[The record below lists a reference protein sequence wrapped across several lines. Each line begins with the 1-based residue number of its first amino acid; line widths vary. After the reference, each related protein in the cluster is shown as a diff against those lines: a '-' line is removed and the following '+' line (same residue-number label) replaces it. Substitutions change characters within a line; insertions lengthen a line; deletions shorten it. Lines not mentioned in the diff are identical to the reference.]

1 MGVLSASFL
10 TGTSNDFLSTVVRS
24 SSQAAETASAAG
36 HGSKISGSDV
46 VLMLLTLSVIVR
58 IINFH
63 WFQLPSSV
71 AMALGSIFC
80 TGGLVVLSLFPFLG
94 VHSALEN
101 FRDFLKDFPD
111 LVLHYMLGFLLF
123 AAALEVKK
131 QMLER
136 IWTTVIALSVF
147 STAISTLIVSVLTY
161 LLMQCISEMDFA
173 YCLLFGAIV
182 SPTDPVTVISIVN
195 QKKDLLPKSTEYF
208 VLGESLLNDAVGVV
222 LYLVFS
228 EIVAKPDIRSAEVLQ
243 LLLQKV
249 VLECIG
255 GAVIGVALA
264 WLAYSAI
271 KSVDDP
277 LLEVMITF
285 VLVGNINF
293 ICRLCHASIPLA
305 SVFAGLFVGN
315 YGAQFAMSHEN
326 VEMFREI
333 WKLADET
340 LNSVLFLMI
349 GAAELFWNPQDLG
362 FMRCIILVVSVIC
375 ISIFARAISVALPL
389 FAIIFIEWLTG
400 RRLRHPAVKYRG
412 GTLAVLTWA
421 GMRGGISIALALG
434 IPDAFVV
441 HAVPGHMTNGQLIF
455 FMTFTLVVFSII
467 IQGLYFEHV
476 VRAIR
481 RVSYRIMPSI
491 GTSGGLGTFVSTMD
505 LHQEPGMSADEED
518 GDLLLTPD
526 LYDESGDF
534 DRAGSWAHGGD
545 SLSVGESNGMPP
557 LLPREIS
564 ALGDSDAA
572 PYSSSGAIN
581 APQSLIEHQLA
592 NPMEP
597 RVVSALPY
605 HMRTR
610 GERTQGSATFA
621 NLRGLQEPITINAF
635 LSESSKTISSFITG
649 RPKNQPNFALR
660 RSKTEPNHNLLS
672 QMHDPTASQDDLATT
687 LSSALRGTPMRS
699 ALRQHRPRKP

>member
-1 MGVLSASFL
+1 MGVFAATMARESLLSF
-10 TGTSNDFLSTVVRS
+10 VRS
-24 SSQAAETASAAG
+24 SSQTASNTAAG

-46 VLMLLTLSVIVR
+46 VLMLLTLSVVLR
-58 IINFH
+58 VINFH

-80 TGGLVVLSLFPFLG
+80 TGGLVVLSFIPPLG
-94 VHSALEN
+94 VHSALAN

-195 QKKDLLPKSTEYF
+195 DKKDLLPKSTEYF

-228 EIVAKPDIRSAEVLQ
+228 EIVEKPDIRSKEVLQ

-255 GAVIGVALA
+255 GALIGVVLA

-271 KSVDDP
+271 KSVDDA

-362 FMRCIILVVSVIC
+362 FLRCIILVISVIS

-389 FAIIFIEWLTG
+389 LAIVFIEWLTG

-412 GTLAVLTWA
+412 GTIAVLTWA

-434 IPDAFVV
+434 IPDAFVE

-467 IQGLYFEHV
+467 IQGMYFEHV
-476 VRAIR
+476 VRAITR
-481 RVSYRIMPSI
+481 ISYRIMPSI

-505 LHQEPGMSADEED
+505 LHQEPSGLPADDIDGELIDAMYDQGDFGRTVSWAPRSDAVICADSADD
-518 GDLLLTPD
+518 
-526 LYDESGDF
+526 
-534 DRAGSWAHGGD
+534 H
-545 SLSVGESNGMPP
+545 P
-557 LLPREIS
+557 LLPRDIS
-564 ALGDSDAA
+564 ALAA
-572 PYSSSGAIN
+572 VDVPYTSSGVIS
-581 APQSLIEHQLA
+581 APQSLIEQQLA
-592 NPMEP
+592 HPMEP
-597 RVVSALPY
+597 QVSALPY
-605 HMRTR
+605 HLRTR
-610 GERTQGSATFA
+610 AQRSQGSATFA
-621 NLRGLQEPITINAF
+621 NLRGLQEPITINDF
-635 LSESSKTISSFITG
+635 LSESTKTISSFITG
-649 RPKNQPNFALR
+649 RPRNANFPLR
-660 RSKTEPNHNLLS
+660 RSRTAPDNAHFS
-672 QMHDPTASQDDLATT
+672 QRRNPTTSQDDIT
-687 LSSALRGTPMRS
+687 LTAALRGGPY
-699 ALRQHRPRKP
+699 RKR